1 MSTQAHKEVP
11 FRAPPSIAEG
21 IVTILRDRLAGGVY
35 PPGSWIRESA
45 LAEEFQFSN
54 GPIRE
59 ALQTLVNEGLLVRE
73 PWKGVRVVSLNDDE
87 IIETFQLRLA
97 LQELAAE
104 LAAKH
109 ATPDQIA
116 EARHLLGQMNEVL
129 ERGDIDAQ
137 MPLGGRLS
145 QWLCACSRNQR
156 LEQNWSRLTY
166 QTRMYIYASLRDA
179 KDLRVVPQLWSELID
194 AIEGGDGAGARS
206 AVRNLARRTL
216 SDLNLSLDL

>member
-1 MSTQAHKEVP
+1 MSAERKEIP
-11 FRAPPSIAEG
+11 FRAPPSMAESIIG
-21 IVTILRDRLAGGVY
+21 ILRDRLAGGVY

-45 LAEEFQFSN
+45 LAEEFQISN

-59 ALQTLVNEGLLVRE
+59 ALQTLVNDGLLVRE
-73 PWKGVRVVSLNDDE
+73 PWKGMRVVSLGDE
-87 IIETFQLRLA
+87 EIVELFQFRLA

-109 ATPDQIA
+109 ATPEQIV
-116 EARHLLGQMNEVL
+116 EARRLLAAMDDVL

-137 MPLGGRLS
+137 MPLGGQLA
-145 QWLCACSRNQR
+145 QWLCACSGNSR

-179 KDLRVVPQLWSELID
+179 KDLRLIAQLWHELVD
-194 AIEGGDGAGARS
+194 AIEKRDGSAART
-206 AVRNLARRTL
+206 AVRKLARRTL
-216 SDLNLSLDL
+216 DDLQLSLDL

>member
-1 MSTQAHKEVP
+1 MPAEKKVA
-11 FRAPPSIAEG
+11 FRAPPSIAES

-59 ALQTLVNEGLLVRE
+59 ALQTLVNDGLLVRE
-73 PWKGVRVVSLNDDE
+73 PWKGVRVVSLDDDE
-87 IIETFQLRLA
+87 IVEMFQLRLA
-97 LQELAAE
+97 LQELAAQ
-104 LAAKH
+104 LAAQH
-109 ATPDQIA
+109 ATAQQIA
-116 EARHLLGQMNEVL
+116 EARTLLAEMNQVL

-137 MPLGGRLS
+137 MPIGGRLS
-145 QWLCACSRNQR
+145 QWLCACSGNSR

-179 KDLRVVPQLWSELID
+179 KDLRSIALYWHELVD
-194 AIEGGDGAGARS
+194 AIERRDSAGACS
-206 AVRNLARRTL
+206 AVRKLARRTL
-216 SDLNLSLDL
+216 DDLNLSLGL

>member
-1 MSTQAHKEVP
+1 MSAEKKPSAT
-11 FRAPPSIAEG
+11 FRAPPSIAES

-59 ALQTLVNEGLLVRE
+59 ALQTLVNDGLLVRE
-73 PWKGVRVVSLNDDE
+73 PWKGVRVVSLDDDE
-87 IIETFQLRLA
+87 IVEMFQLRLA

-109 ATPDQIA
+109 ATPSDIA
-116 EARHLLGQMNEVL
+116 EARALLEDMNEVL

-145 QWLCACSRNQR
+145 QWLCACSSNSR

-179 KDLRVVPQLWSELID
+179 KDLRLIAQLWHELVD
-194 AIEGGDGAGARS
+194 AIEGQDGAAART
-206 AVRNLARRTL
+206 AVRKLARRTL
-216 SDLNLSLDL
+216 DDLNLPLGL